1 MAVLAESQFEL
12 DGYVF
17 GRDRAVNV
25 AVFDVGEPEVEVG
38 DLALPGRDGTVFGRD
53 TKQGPELVF
62 EVNVL
67 RRSADDAKTEWALF
81 ASRWDAPAAR
91 ARPGQVVALRM
102 RLPGARTVVAYG
114 RPRTLERTSSLALMA
129 QGRIDATATFQ
140 CAGTSFFA
148 DGEEPGTGAR
158 SITLSL
164 VAEAGGGI
172 TWPVTWPIV
181 WGAPGERQDAVV
193 NSGEAPSWPVITFE
207 GPVAQ
212 PSLELVGTG
221 RALRLDTTLAFDRSV
236 TIDTRPWVQ
245 TVLRD
250 DGASMAGTLRGASLA
265 EFQLPVG
272 QTTLAYRGTD
282 MSGQSRC
289 TVTWRDAYTSP

>member
-17 GRDRAVNV
+17 GRDMPVNV
-25 AVFDVGEPEVEVG
+25 AVFDVGGPEAELG

-67 RRSADDAKTEWALF
+67 HRDPDAAKAEWAQL
-81 ASRWDAPAAR
+81 ASRWDAPALR
-91 ARPGQVVALRM
+91 ARPGEVAALRM
-102 RLPGARTVVAYG
+102 RLPGSRTVVTYG
-114 RPRTLERTSSLALMA
+114 RPRTLERTSSLALLK

-140 CAGTSFFA
+140 CAGSRFYA
-148 DGEEPGTGAR
+148 DGEQPGTGVR
-158 SITLSL
+158 SITLDL
-164 VAEAGGGI
+164 VTDAGGGI

-181 WGAPGERQDAVV
+181 WGAAGERQDAVV
-193 NSGEAPSWPVITFE
+193 NSGEAPSWPVITFH

-236 TIDTRPWVQ
+236 TVDTRPWAQ

-250 DGASMAGTLRGASLA
+250 DGASMAGVLRGASLA

-282 MSGQSRC
+282 MSGQSTC
-289 TVTWRDAYTSP
+289 TVAWRDAYTSP

>member
-1 MAVLAESQFEL
+1 MAALAESQWEI

-17 GRDRAVNV
+17 GRDRPINV
-25 AVFDVGEPEVEVG
+25 AVFDVGGPEAEVG

-53 TKQGPELVF
+53 TKAGPELTF

-67 RRSADDAKTEWALF
+67 LRDPDAVKAEWAQL
-81 ASRWDAPAAR
+81 ATRWDAAAVR
-91 ARPGQVVALRM
+91 ARPGQAVGLRM
-102 RLPGARTVVAYG
+102 RLPGSRTVVAYG
-114 RPRTLERTSSLALMA
+114 RPRTLERTSSLALMK

-140 CAGTSFFA
+140 CAANAFFA
-148 DGEEPGTGAR
+148 DGENGTGAR

-164 VAEAGGGI
+164 VTGAGGGI

-181 WGAPGERQDAVV
+181 WGSPGERQDAVV
-193 NSGEAPSWPVITFE
+193 NRGDSPSWPVITFE

-212 PSLELVGTG
+212 PSIELVGTG
-221 RALRLDTTLAFDRSV
+221 RALRLDTTLAFDRSITV
-236 TIDTRPWVQ
+236 DTRPWAQ

-250 DGASMAGTLRGASLA
+250 DGASMAGVLRGAALA
-265 EFQLPVG
+265 EFRLPVG
-272 QTTLAYRGTD
+272 STVIAYRGTD

-289 TVTWRDAYTSP
+289 TVAWRDAYSTP